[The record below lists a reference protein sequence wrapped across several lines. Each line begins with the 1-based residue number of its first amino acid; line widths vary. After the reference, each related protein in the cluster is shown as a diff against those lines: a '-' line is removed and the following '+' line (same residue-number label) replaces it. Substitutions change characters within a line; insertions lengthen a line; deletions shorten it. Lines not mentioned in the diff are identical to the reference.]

1 MVEDILEMDSIS
13 EEEKDR
19 SILELVQNYTED
31 QKNFR
36 SLAERTIKQIDK
48 DTENYARRLLRQVYS
63 DDIVEELIKYARDKE

>member
-1 MVEDILEMDSIS
+1 MDSIS